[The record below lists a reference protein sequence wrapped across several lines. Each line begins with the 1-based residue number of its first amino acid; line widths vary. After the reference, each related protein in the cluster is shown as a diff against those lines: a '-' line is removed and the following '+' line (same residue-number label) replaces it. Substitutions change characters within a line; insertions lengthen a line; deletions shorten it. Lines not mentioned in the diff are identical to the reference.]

1 MKKFKKVY
9 IEITNVCNLKC
20 SFCPDTKRT
29 PGFTDINGFTHIIR
43 EVKPFCDYVYLHIMG
58 EPLLNPNLE
67 NFLKICYGTSIKV
80 NITTNG
86 TLLYKYGEVLLDAP
100 ALRKVSISLHSFE
113 ANEGYG
119 LLADYI
125 NNVVSFI
132 KKAVEK
138 GIICE
143 LRLWN
148 MDNGQLKGT
157 NDLNDE
163 IIKKLEESFQP
174 DFNLWLAVKNQAN
187 VKLQDRLFISRAE
200 IFEWPDISRDV
211 MDEKVFC
218 YGMRDQFGILVDGTV
233 VPCCLDS
240 EGNIPLGNIFKESLS
255 DILHSERARRIYEG
269 FSGRK
274 AVEELCKKC
283 GYAKRYK

>member
-1 MKKFKKVY
+1 MTKFKKVY

-20 SFCPDTKRT
+20 SFCPDSGR
-29 PGFTDINGFTHIIR
+29 PRGFMDIKGFTHIIN

-58 EPLLNPNLE
+58 EPLLNANLE
-67 NFLKICYGTSIKV
+67 SFLKVCYDSLIKV

-86 TLLYKYGEVLLDAP
+86 TLLYKYENLLLAAP

-113 ANEGYG
+113 ANEGNG
-119 LLADYI
+119 LLGSYI
-125 NNVVSFI
+125 DNVVNFI

-148 MDNGQLKGT
+148 MDNGQLKGS
-157 NDLNDE
+157 NHLNHE
-163 IIKKLEESFQP
+163 ILKELEESFQP
-174 DFNLWLAVKNQAN
+174 DFDLWDAVRNQAN
-187 VKLQDRLFISRAE
+187 VKLRDRLFISRSE
-200 IFEWPDISRDV
+200 IFEWPDINRDV
-211 MDEKVFC
+211 IDEKVFC
-218 YGMRDQFGILVDGTV
+218 YGLRDQFGILVDGTV

-240 EGNIPLGNIFKESLS
+240 EGNIPLGNIFKEPLS
-255 DILHSERARRIYEG
+255 DILNSEKALRIYDG

>member
-20 SFCPDTKRT
+20 SFCPDSGRERE
-29 PGFTDINGFTHIIR
+29 FMDIEEFTHIIQQ
-43 EVKPFCDYVYLHIMG
+43 VKPFCEYIYLHIMG
-58 EPLLNPNLE
+58 EPLLNPKLE
-67 NFLKICYGTSIKV
+67 SFLKICYDNLIKV

-86 TLLYKYGEVLLDAP
+86 TLLNRCGELLLDSK

-113 ANEGYG
+113 ANEGNE
-119 LLADYI
+119 LLDNYI
-125 NNVVSFI
+125 NNTVSFI

-148 MDNGQLKGT
+148 MDSDQLKGI

-163 IIKKLEESFQP
+163 IIKKLEESFHP

-200 IFEWPDISRDV
+200 IFEWPDINRDITE
-211 MDEKVFC
+211 EKVFC
-218 YGMRDQFGILVDGTV
+218 YGLRDQFGILVDGTV

-240 EGNIPLGNIFKESLS
+240 EGNIPLGNIFKEPLS
-255 DILHSERARRIYEG
+255 DILYSERAGLIYEG